1 MGMSTP
7 AFLTLEPAFL
17 SVLSGPDQRAG
28 ILFYLLGG
36 RSATVL
42 SGKTGGMALREPL
55 LGPAQF
61 SVVIF
66 PFIRYNIFDKE
77 RKFVGYLTVWYHIF
91 RIRRRTM
98 SNYVISISR
107 EFGSGGR
114 LIGKRLAAQ
123 LGIPCYDRTII
134 QKTAEK
140 SGLSPDFIARA
151 EERARSR
158 FHLSITPIGIG
169 VPAFAHQGVPV
180 SHQAFFAQAD
190 VIRELADEGPC
201 VIVGRCSDYV
211 LGDRPECLKVFVHA
225 DLPSRVTRCVE
236 EYHIPSDDMERR
248 VIQMDRGR
256 ANYYNYYTGHTWG
269 DMRRYDL
276 TLNSS
281 TSGIAGAVELIC
293 ALVRARAAVD
303 AQQG

>member
-1 MGMSTP
+1 
-7 AFLTLEPAFL
+7 
-17 SVLSGPDQRAG
+17 
-28 ILFYLLGG
+28 
-36 RSATVL
+36 
-42 SGKTGGMALREPL
+42 
-55 LGPAQF
+55 
-61 SVVIF
+61 
-66 PFIRYNIFDKE
+66 
-77 RKFVGYLTVWYHIF
+77 
-91 RIRRRTM
+91 M

-140 SGLSPDFIARA
+140 SGLSPDFIACA
-151 EERARSR
+151 GGSARMS
-158 FHLSITPIGIG
+158 
-169 VPAFAHQGVPV
+169 
-180 SHQAFFAQAD
+180 
-190 VIRELADEGPC
+190 EGLCP
-201 VIVGRCSDYV
+201 RRS
-211 LGDRPECLKVFVHA
+211 A
-225 DLPSRVTRCVE
+225 SRVTRCVE

-248 VIQMDRGR
+248 IIQMDRGR

-293 ALVRARAAVD
+293 ALVRSRAAVD
-303 AQQG
+303 AQQS